1 MELGFHAV
9 CVKVNVRIHGLNVHL
24 IGVAAQTI
32 IFGIVTT
39 GIFNQGFLEHIQNG
53 LVVLGIDFHRQGGNI
68 TIITN
73 LHGSE
78 SGKVAAELTKI
89 FTIVI
94 LQNQDGIPCVLL
106 HIVFKVGNHGVD
118 SVLKGFHTANQGDF
132 LFVIFERN
140 QGNPFP
146 IQFGG
151 FLAFFLNGEVAF
163 MFPGFHIRLQFASI
177 IDIPVKAIGLEQFNP
192 FNDFLGI
199 SIPHFLRV
207 KTDSRI
213 KDGVIIVSPK
223 RKNFIGREMFE
234 GQIAL
239 FVIEWE
245 QPAKATIQGIFTN
258 ILQKPVE
265 PLIEHIVQSVR
276 IGFVLTVHREGLAH
290 KVVGFLIHHQGILVI
305 NQAVVRKIV
314 HFLKFAIST
323 NDCALPVQ
331 NVMTAFIV
339 VSAFN
344 LIHALQAV
352 LPFTDFSG
360 VKLKFSH
367 AVSPTLKDQAVD
379 TLHSVIQKHI
389 QSPFPFTIGGGA
401 KPTGLFR
408 VFSKTKD

>member
-1 MELGFHAV
+1 
-9 CVKVNVRIHGLNVHL
+9 
-24 IGVAAQTI
+24 
-32 IFGIVTT
+32 
-39 GIFNQGFLEHIQNG
+39 
-53 LVVLGIDFHRQGGNI
+53 
-68 TIITN
+68 
-73 LHGSE
+73 
-78 SGKVAAELTKI
+78 
-89 FTIVI
+89 
-94 LQNQDGIPCVLL
+94 
-106 HIVFKVGNHGVD
+106 
-118 SVLKGFHTANQGDF
+118 
-132 LFVIFERN
+132 
-140 QGNPFP
+140 
-146 IQFGG
+146 
-151 FLAFFLNGEVAF
+151 
-163 MFPGFHIRLQFASI
+163 
-177 IDIPVKAIGLEQFNP
+177 
-192 FNDFLGI
+192 
-199 SIPHFLRV
+199 
-207 KTDSRI
+207 
-213 KDGVIIVSPK
+213 
-223 RKNFIGREMFE
+223 MFE

-239 FVIEWE
+239 FVIERE

-258 ILQKPVE
+258 ILQKPME

-339 VSAFN
+339 VSAFD

-389 QSPFPFTIGGGA
+389 HLPPFFIA
-401 KPTGLFR
+401 
-408 VFSKTKD
+408 

>member
-1 MELGFHAV
+1 M
-9 CVKVNVRIHGLNVHL
+9 NVHL

-239 FVIEWE
+239 FVIERE

-258 ILQKPVE
+258 ILQKPME

-276 IGFVLTVHREGLAH
+276 IGFVLTVHRERLAH

-305 NQAVVRKIV
+305 NQAVVRKV
-314 HFLKFAIST
+314 RHHLKLTVFT
-323 NDCALPVQ
+323 NDCALTLK
-331 NVMTAFIV
+331 NVMLSFIV
-339 VSAFN
+339 QITHN
-344 LIHALQAV
+344 LILAALTI
-352 LPFTDFSG
+352 LPFLDFSG
-360 VKLKFSH
+360 EELIFSH
-367 AVSPTLKDQAVD
+367 TGSPTLKDQAVD

-389 QSPFPFTIGGGA
+389 HLPPFFIA
-401 KPTGLFR
+401 
-408 VFSKTKD
+408 

>member
-1 MELGFHAV
+1 
-9 CVKVNVRIHGLNVHL
+9 
-24 IGVAAQTI
+24 
-32 IFGIVTT
+32 
-39 GIFNQGFLEHIQNG
+39 
-53 LVVLGIDFHRQGGNI
+53 
-68 TIITN
+68 
-73 LHGSE
+73 
-78 SGKVAAELTKI
+78 
-89 FTIVI
+89 
-94 LQNQDGIPCVLL
+94 
-106 HIVFKVGNHGVD
+106 
-118 SVLKGFHTANQGDF
+118 
-132 LFVIFERN
+132 
-140 QGNPFP
+140 
-146 IQFGG
+146 
-151 FLAFFLNGEVAF
+151 
-163 MFPGFHIRLQFASI
+163 
-177 IDIPVKAIGLEQFNP
+177 
-192 FNDFLGI
+192 
-199 SIPHFLRV
+199 
-207 KTDSRI
+207 
-213 KDGVIIVSPK
+213 
-223 RKNFIGREMFE
+223 MFE

>member
-1 MELGFHAV
+1 
-9 CVKVNVRIHGLNVHL
+9 
-24 IGVAAQTI
+24 
-32 IFGIVTT
+32 
-39 GIFNQGFLEHIQNG
+39 
-53 LVVLGIDFHRQGGNI
+53 
-68 TIITN
+68 
-73 LHGSE
+73 
-78 SGKVAAELTKI
+78 
-89 FTIVI
+89 
-94 LQNQDGIPCVLL
+94 
-106 HIVFKVGNHGVD
+106 
-118 SVLKGFHTANQGDF
+118 
-132 LFVIFERN
+132 
-140 QGNPFP
+140 
-146 IQFGG
+146 
-151 FLAFFLNGEVAF
+151 

-265 PLIEHIVQSVR
+265 PFIEHIVQSVR

-305 NQAVVRKIV
+305 NQAVVRKIR
-314 HFLKFAIST
+314 HHLKLTVFT
-323 NDCALPVQ
+323 NDCALTLK
-331 NVMTAFIV
+331 NVMLSFIV
-339 VSAFN
+339 QITYN
-344 LIHALQAV
+344 LILAALTI
-352 LPFTDFSG
+352 LPFLDFSG
-360 VKLKFSH
+360 EELIFSH
-367 AVSPTLKDQAVD
+367 AGSPTLKDQAVD

-389 QSPFPFTIGGGA
+389 HLPPFFIA
-401 KPTGLFR
+401 
-408 VFSKTKD
+408 